1 MNSSRSNRSVNRS
14 ASRRKNYMV
23 INIEHSEELEK
34 QKEELRQINRAEK
47 MILDTLKGLRYEKE
61 KVENKMKD
69 LREKIKKSR
78 SSGGTRN
85 RRRH

>member
-1 MNSSRSNRSVNRS
+1 
-14 ASRRKNYMV
+14 MV